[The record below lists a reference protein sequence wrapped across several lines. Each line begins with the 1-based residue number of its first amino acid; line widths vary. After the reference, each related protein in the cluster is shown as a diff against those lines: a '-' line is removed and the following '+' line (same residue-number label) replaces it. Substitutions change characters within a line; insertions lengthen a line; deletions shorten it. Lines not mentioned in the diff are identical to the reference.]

1 MFTLIRIANI
11 VGMNNSE
18 RNISLVGKSGNEY
31 HGKIFDKN
39 SDSNL
44 SGEAIVCLS
53 NTHWKDNH
61 WQHNIRD
68 IYNDASTHAIQHFK
82 ERDDISHLIL
92 IPADSLEP
100 KGIDVID
107 DLRRQYIHK

>member
-1 MFTLIRIANI
+1 
-11 VGMNNSE
+11 MNNSE

-31 HGKIFDKN
+31 YGKIYDKN
-39 SDSNL
+39 SDSSL
-44 SGEAIVCLS
+44 SGQAIVCLS
-53 NTHWKDNH
+53 NTRWEDNH

>member
-1 MFTLIRIANI
+1 
-11 VGMNNSE
+11 MNNSE
-18 RNISLVGKSGNEY
+18 RNISLVGKSGREY
-31 HGKIFDKN
+31 YGKMYDKN
-39 SDSNL
+39 SNSSL
-44 SGEAIVCLS
+44 SGQAIVCLS
-53 NTHWKDNH
+53 NTRWEDNH

-68 IYNDASTHAIQHFK
+68 IYNDSSAHAIKHFN